1 MTLAQMNRPRRRM
14 PAVLVALLLLAI
26 CVGPATQAQG
36 RRYYLAPD
44 GSDEAAGTSAQ
55 QPWRTLAR
63 AQRAFDE
70 GAIGPG
76 DELLLARGGQFPG
89 ALTIAGRHGAAGAP
103 IRIGAYGDGPAPVI
117 SGVAALT
124 DWADLGGGRWRAACG
139 PCAVLPRLL
148 LLDGAAQPLARWPNA
163 DGPAGGYRFYQS
175 FAGRR
180 SITDAGLA
188 GGPGWVGGELA
199 LRTHAWII
207 DRLPIVGQQGGTLT
221 LGADASYP
229 IIPGFGYFIQNHPD
243 ALDRHGEWVYDP
255 ATRQV
260 TIWLD
265 TPPSAH
271 QIAVSVVADVL
282 NIHDSSHLQLHDLHI
297 QGGDAVNLSVQRSQD
312 LTIERVVSADAGD
325 QGVELLQSQRVTLRD
340 SSIRD
345 ALNHGLRAI
354 DCVECVVEE
363 NTITR
368 VALLAGMGQG
378 GDGQYNA
385 VQFGGQGAVFQRNQ
399 VREAGYLGVDL
410 RGPALV
416 RHNLVAGFN
425 RVKIDGGGIYTYQNR
440 DVQIV
445 ENIVLDGR
453 GSPAGTP
460 WAGAATH
467 GIYIDDNAEQVE
479 VRGNTVAHVSSGGVY
494 LHNTRAVTVTGNTIL
509 AAGEAGIILADD
521 DLGSYAVEQ
530 SLISG
535 NLVVADAAPV
545 ISATTN
551 GGPGFFAALGAI
563 DGNRYCAPFAD
574 PWVAHGYQGLPPGA
588 GRLSLGAWSAGYGHD
603 GASQR
608 CAYRSPTMQVIAE
621 RGASLVGNG
630 GFERTIEGW
639 FGWPDDTLDARWA
652 SGRLDG
658 GSLYVGH
665 NGPGELVHIDYP
677 IGPVA
682 AGAIFRLRVDL
693 LSDAPDRAITAYLR
707 QSGPPYALVSD
718 ALTLPLGSAR
728 QGHEVFLQVSAGEAD
743 TLLIFELRK
752 PNLAAWLDNVA
763 LQPVAATPIRF
774 AEIVRLEYNAGPT
787 PRSLRLD
794 GYNWVDPAGAA
805 YPAYS
810 TLTIPPY
817 GSRILLREG
826 FTGDRAALPVVVR

>member
-1 MTLAQMNRPRRRM
+1 MTVSWAKRNTRRLLA
-14 PAVLVALLLLAI
+14 ALLALLVAGSGGAAI
-26 CVGPATQAQG
+26 QAQG
-36 RRYYLAPD
+36 QRYYLSPS
-44 GSDEAAGTSAQ
+44 GSDDAPGTSAQ

-70 GAIGPG
+70 GTIGPG
-76 DELLLARGGQFPG
+76 DELLLARGGRFTG

-117 SGVAALT
+117 SGLAALT
-124 DWADLGGGRWRAACG
+124 DWADLGDGRWRATCA
-139 PCAVLPRLL
+139 PCAAQPRLL

-163 DGPAGGYRFYQS
+163 DGPDGGYRFYQS
-175 FAGRR
+175 FAGQR

-188 GGPGWVGGELA
+188 GGPGWVGGELV
-199 LRTHAWII
+199 LRTHAWIL

-221 LGADASYP
+221 LGADSSYP
-229 IIPGFGYFIQNHPD
+229 IIPGFGYFIQNHPA
-243 ALDRHGEWVYDP
+243 ALDRHGEWLYDP

-260 TIWLD
+260 TIRLD
-265 TPPSAH
+265 TPPASH
-271 QIAVSVVADVL
+271 QIAVSAVADLL
-282 NIHDSSHLQLHDLHI
+282 NIHDSSHLQLHDLQI
-297 QGGDAVNLSVQRSQD
+297 QGADAVNLSVRRSQE
-312 LTIERVVSADAGD
+312 LTIARVVSADAGD
-325 QGVELLQSQRVTLRD
+325 QGVELIESQRVALRD

-345 ALNHGLRAI
+345 ALNHGLRAV
-354 DCVECVVEE
+354 DCADCIVEG
-363 NTITR
+363 NLITR

-385 VQFGGQGAVFQRNQ
+385 VQFGGPRAIFQRNQ
-399 VREAGYLGVDL
+399 VREAGYLGVDV

-416 RHNLVAGFN
+416 RHNLIAGFN

-467 GIYIDDNAEQVE
+467 GIYIDDNSEQVE
-479 VRGNTVAHVSSGGVY
+479 VRGNTIARVNSGGIY
-494 LHNTRAVTVTGNTIL
+494 LHNTRAVTVTDNTIL
-509 AAGEAGIILADD
+509 AADEAGIILSDD

-551 GGPGFFAALGAI
+551 GGPGFFAALGTI

-574 PWVAHGYQGLPPGA
+574 PWVAHGYQGLSPGA
-588 GRLSLGAWSAGYGHD
+588 GRLSLSAWSAAYGHD
-603 GASQR
+603 GASPR
-608 CAYRSPTMQVIAE
+608 CAYRSPTMQVSAE

-630 GFERTIEGW
+630 GFDRTIEGW
-639 FGWPDDTLDARWA
+639 FGWPEDTLDARWE

-665 NGPGELVHIDYP
+665 NGPGEVVHIDYP

-682 AGAIFRLRVDL
+682 AGAIYRLRVDL
-693 LSDAPDRAITAYLR
+693 LSDAPDRAISVYLR
-707 QSGPPYALVSD
+707 QSGPPYALVSN

-728 QGHEVFLQVSAGEAD
+728 QRHEGFLLTEAAEAD

-752 PNLAAWLDNVA
+752 PNLSAGIDNVA
-763 LQPVAATPIRF
+763 LQAVEAAPIRF
-774 AEIVRLEYNAGPT
+774 DDLVRLEYNAGPAS
-787 PRSLRLD
+787 RSLRLD
-794 GYNWVDPAGAA
+794 GYTWVDAAGTA

-817 GSRILLREG
+817 GAVVLLRQA
-826 FTGDRAALPVVVR
+826 FAGDRLGLPVVTR